1 MQRKPFWKLLLL
13 GIGYMALGNVMS
25 TVMTVALSVIAD
37 VTAVMVIL
45 FLMTL
50 FVFYSLVFTAAYKDG
65 QRESIMLK
73 NHRTEGPVKGRWT
86 LIGIIMLAIMCIP
99 SIILLFDSLYGL
111 IVGYLIPYRMIC
123 GMIYPLALAAGV
135 NYPEAAQMPP
145 YFAFIF
151 MACYILIPVM
161 TTVGFDFGFHDKFN
175 PDKVMYENSK
185 K

>member
-37 VTAVMVIL
+37 VTIVMVIL

-50 FVFYSLVFTAAYKDG
+50 FVFYSLVFTVAYKDG
-65 QRESIMLK
+65 QRESMMLK

-86 LIGIIMLAIMCIP
+86 LIGVIMFAVMCIP
-99 SIILLFDSLYGL
+99 SVILLFDSLYGL

-123 GMIYPLALAAGV
+123 GMIYPFALAVGV
-135 NYPEAAQMPP
+135 NYPEAGQMPP

-151 MACYILIPVM
+151 MACYVLIPVM
-161 TTVGFDFGFHDKFN
+161 TTVGFDFGFNDKFN
-175 PDKVMYENSK
+175 PDKVMYE
-185 K
+185 

>member
-13 GIGYMALGNVMS
+13 GTGYMVLGNVMS

-37 VTAVMVIL
+37 VAIVMVIL

-65 QRESIMLK
+65 QRESVMLK

-86 LIGIIMLAIMCIP
+86 LIGVIMFAIMCIP
-99 SIILLFDSLYGL
+99 SVILLFDSLYGL

-123 GMIYPLALAAGV
+123 GMIYPFALVAGV
-135 NYPEAAQMPP
+135 NYPEASQMPP

-175 PDKVMYENSK
+175 PDKVMYEK

>member
-37 VTAVMVIL
+37 IAIVMAIL

-50 FVFYSLVFTAAYKDG
+50 FVFYSLVFTIAYKDG
-65 QRESIMLK
+65 QRERLMLK

-86 LIGIIMLAIMCIP
+86 LIGIIMFAIMCIP
-99 SIILLFDSLYGL
+99 SVILFFDSVCGL
-111 IVGYLIPYRMIC
+111 IAGYLIPYRMIC
-123 GMIYPLALAAGV
+123 GMIYPLALVTGV
-135 NYPEAAQMPP
+135 NYPEASQMPP

-151 MACYILIPVM
+151 MACYIFIPVM
-161 TTVGFDFGFHDKFN
+161 TAVGFNFGFNDRFD
-175 PDKVMYENSK
+175 PDKVMYEK

>member
-37 VTAVMVIL
+37 ITIVMVIL

-50 FVFYSLVFTAAYKDG
+50 FVFYSLVFTVAYKDG
-65 QRESIMLK
+65 QRESMMLK

-86 LIGIIMLAIMCIP
+86 LIGVIMFAVMCIP
-99 SIILLFDSLYGL
+99 SVILLFDSLYGL

-123 GMIYPLALAAGV
+123 GMIYPFALAVGV
-135 NYPEAAQMPP
+135 NYPEASQMPP

-161 TTVGFDFGFHDKFN
+161 TTVGFDFGFNDKFN
-175 PDKVMYENSK
+175 PDKVMYE
-185 K
+185 

>member
-37 VTAVMVIL
+37 ITIVMVIL

-50 FVFYSLVFTAAYKDG
+50 FVFYSLVFTVAYKDG
-65 QRESIMLK
+65 QRESMMLK

-86 LIGIIMLAIMCIP
+86 LIGVIMFAVMCIP

-123 GMIYPLALAAGV
+123 GMIYPFALAVGV
-135 NYPEAAQMPP
+135 NYPEAGQMPP

-161 TTVGFDFGFHDKFN
+161 TTVGFDFGFNDKFN
-175 PDKVMYENSK
+175 PDKVMYE
-185 K
+185 